1 MKPMENLAA
10 VIPVAG
16 HGTRMYP
23 LTRAIK
29 KELLPLVDPDGRPRP
44 LIQILAEE
52 ALESGLQQVCF
63 VVNRQQ
69 RNLFESYFHGD
80 FSDDPGAQKFP
91 EEAEKIRQIAK
102 RVFFVDQSEQL
113 GLGHAVS
120 CAVETLGRKPLMVL
134 LGDHAFASTT
144 HVRCIRQL
152 LTMAESVSGS
162 LSAVCRT
169 REEDL
174 WRFGTVLGKPVP
186 GHPRLYEAMEII
198 EKPRV
203 DYARS
208 HLRTPGNPDAP
219 YLCWLG
225 FHLLSPTV
233 LDYLNEMVQSR
244 QKGTEVGLTE
254 AQEMA
259 RRKEGYF
266 VCELDAVR
274 FDLGIPEGYR
284 QALHQWPGAVKTS
297 VNPTQPAPV
306 LTLR

>member
-1 MKPMENLAA
+1 MDNLAA

-23 LTRAIK
+23 LTRGIK
-29 KELLPLVDPDGRPRP
+29 KEFLPLVDPDGRPRP

-52 ALESGLQQVCF
+52 ALESGVQQVCF

-69 RNLFESYFHGD
+69 RDLFEFYFHGG
-80 FSDDPGAQKFP
+80 FSDDPGARKFP
-91 EEAEKIRQIAK
+91 EEAEKIQEMGK
-102 RVFFVDQSEQL
+102 RVVFVEQSEQL
-113 GLGHAVS
+113 GLGHAVW
-120 CAVETLGRKPLMVL
+120 CAVETLGRRPLMVL

-144 HVRCIRQL
+144 PVRCIRQL
-152 LTMAESVSGS
+152 LTVAESVTGS
-162 LSAVCRT
+162 LSAVSWT

-174 WRFGTVLGKPVP
+174 RYFGTVLGKPVP
-186 GHPRLYEAMEII
+186 DQPRLYEAVEII

-208 HLRTPGNPDAP
+208 RLRTPGNPNAP

-233 LDYLNEMVQSR
+233 LDCLEEMVQSR
-244 QKGTEVGLTE
+244 QEGTEVGLTE

-266 VCELDAVR
+266 VCELDAIR

-284 QALHQWPGAVKTS
+284 QTLHEWPGAVRS
-297 VNPTQPAPV
+297 PINPDESKGAV
-306 LTLR
+306 I

>member
-134 LGDHAFASTT
+134 LGDHAFANNSRP
-144 HVRCIRQL
+144 VYPPVADNGRIRI
-152 LTMAESVSGS
+152 
-162 LSAVCRT
+162 
-169 REEDL
+169 
-174 WRFGTVLGKPVP
+174 GKPQRSLP
-186 GHPRLYEAMEII
+186 DPRGRFVALWNRPWETR
-198 EKPRV
+198 P
-203 DYARS
+203 
-208 HLRTPGNPDAP
+208 RTPP
-219 YLCWLG
+219 
-225 FHLLSPTV
+225 
-233 LDYLNEMVQSR
+233 
-244 QKGTEVGLTE
+244 
-254 AQEMA
+254 
-259 RRKEGYF
+259 
-266 VCELDAVR
+266 
-274 FDLGIPEGYR
+274 
-284 QALHQWPGAVKTS
+284 
-297 VNPTQPAPV
+297 
-306 LTLR
+306 TLRGNGNHRKTPC